1 MMQLGGSLT
10 RQAEKTF
17 TVSASSP
24 HIANIGTMVEDMEN
38 NMRNTL
44 DQIYFGKTKDVVNS
58 LRSVNP
64 LSSEGL
70 KKDLQKELFQTLKR
84 K

>member
-17 TVSASSP
+17 TVSPSSP

-70 KKDLQKELFQTLKR
+70 KKDLQKELFLTLKR